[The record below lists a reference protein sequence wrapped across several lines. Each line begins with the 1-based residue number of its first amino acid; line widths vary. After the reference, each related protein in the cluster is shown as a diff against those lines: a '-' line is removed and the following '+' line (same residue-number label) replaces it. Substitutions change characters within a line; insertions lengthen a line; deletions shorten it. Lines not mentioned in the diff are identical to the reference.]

1 MWLYIAL
8 ALIALVYYVF
18 TSFKYDHW
26 EKKGVPTAS
35 GNERFFGHLKPITLV
50 KKHLI
55 EFYEAMYKEFPDA
68 PLIGYYMMCVPALMV
83 KDMDI
88 IKTILVSEF
97 SSFNFNGFTV
107 DKNAD
112 PVAAAHPFVL
122 KGEEW
127 KSARAQVTP
136 SLSLAKLKGY
146 LPSILKVGDEMVKY
160 VKKNCVGTAEFEA
173 RKLSM
178 LYATDVIGNAFYGIE
193 NNSFENKD
201 SLLSMLTNE
210 IHFET
215 TVFKNIKQIFQRMP
229 IINKFFP
236 ARFTSQKLTD
246 VMVAITRKVIKER
259 FASGEK
265 RNDLIQL
272 LLTQKENDTKGVYTD
287 EYMSGQMFVMIVDLY
302 ETASNT
308 LAITLYL
315 LSKHPEIQ
323 ERLRSEVKAIKS
335 KNNSEFTIEDIEGA
349 KYLDMVYNESFRM
362 FGFFLSRECTSDC
375 YVPMPGSEPFKITK
389 GTPIVIPAGAIHKDP
404 KYYPDPDKFDPER
417 FTEEEVAKR
426 PRFAFLPFGDGPKKC
441 IGARLVALHIKAAII
456 KILDNF
462 KLTPSPKTKYPFEI
476 DRHYF
481 LTFRPIGGTWVNFEP
496 TTQ

>member
-18 TSFKYDHW
+18 KSLKYDHW

-35 GNERFFGHLKPITLV
+35 GNERFFGHFILV

-68 PLIGYYMMCVPALMV
+68 PLIGYYMMCVPALVV

-88 IKTILVSEF
+88 IKTILISEF

-112 PVAAAHPFVL
+112 PIAAAHPFVL

-178 LYATDVIGNAFYGIE
+178 LYATDVIGSAFYGIE

-201 SLLSMLTNE
+201 SLLSLLTNE
-210 IHFET
+210 LHFET
-215 TVFKNIKQIFQRMP
+215 TVFENIKQFIQRMP

-236 ARFTSQKLTD
+236 ARFASQKLTD
-246 VMVAITRKVIKER
+246 VMVAITRKVVKER
-259 FASGEK
+259 LATGEK

-272 LLTQKENDTKGVYTD
+272 LLTQKENDTKGGSVV
-287 EYMSGQMFVMIVDLY
+287 E
-302 ETASNT
+302 A
-308 LAITLYL
+308 L
-315 LSKHPEIQ
+315 LLVLCYYFNSKPNF
-323 ERLRSEVKAIKS
+323 RFA
-335 KNNSEFTIEDIEGA
+335 
-349 KYLDMVYNESFRM
+349 ESFRL
-362 FGFFLSRECTSDC
+362 FSFFLSRECTSDC

-426 PRFAFLPFGDGPKKC
+426 PRFAFMPFGDGPKKC
-441 IGARLVALHIKAAII
+441 IGARLVTLHIKAAII

-462 KLTPSPKTKYPFEI
+462 RLTPSPKTKYPFEI
-476 DRHYF
+476 DQHYI
-481 LTFRPIGGTWVNFEP
+481 LTFKPKGGTWVNFEP
-496 TTQ
+496 ITQ